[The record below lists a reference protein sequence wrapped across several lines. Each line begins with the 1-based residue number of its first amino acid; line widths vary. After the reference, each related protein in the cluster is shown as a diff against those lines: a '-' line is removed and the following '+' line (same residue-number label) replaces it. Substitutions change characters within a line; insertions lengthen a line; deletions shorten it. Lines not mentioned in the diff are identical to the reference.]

1 MNAEKIY
8 LKMKERSG
16 AHAEEE
22 ILNQMVD
29 SAFNNSFTT
38 FDKWSL
44 TQDDIFAFFH
54 QSRGQLPVL

>member
-1 MNAEKIY
+1 
-8 LKMKERSG
+8 MKERSG